1 MQAATPATINF
12 NEGICIALKILLDC
26 SPKKIEEYSKRYN
39 YNFGQL
45 RTPLTA
51 YGISGKLYGLDN
63 GCFSKFNSTTWRRLL
78 QEAKEQDLVKQ
89 PKFVCAPDIVGDA
102 RRTIELFDMF
112 YQEIKPLKVCLV
124 LQDGIGNFSIDWNRV
139 DAVFVGGS
147 DAFKI
152 SNEAINA
159 CKTAKMLGKWVHVG
173 RVNTVERVRNW
184 IGLAD
189 SIDGSGISK
198 YDHMLEAVLN
208 VITGDVRQN
217 ELLLEKA

>member
-1 MQAATPATINF
+1 M
-12 NEGICIALKILLDC
+12 KILLDC

-45 RTPLTA
+45 RTPLTGYA
-51 YGISGKLYGLDN
+51 ISGKQYGLDN
-63 GCFSKFNSTTWRRLL
+63 GCFKRFDSVTWRRLL
-78 QEAKEQDLVKQ
+78 NEAKAQEIVNQ
-89 PKFVCAPDIVGDA
+89 PVFVCAPDIVGDA
-102 RRTIELFDMF
+102 RRTLELFDLF
-112 YQEIKPLKVCLV
+112 YEEIKPLKACLV

-152 SNEAINA
+152 STEAINA
-159 CKTAKMLGKWVHVG
+159 CKVAKMLGKWVHVG
-173 RVNTVERVRNW
+173 RVNTVERVKNW

-198 YDHMLEAVLN
+198 YDHMLEAVLAEI
-208 VITGDVRQN
+208 VGGTTQN
-217 ELLLEKA
+217 QLFEIAA